1 MANIYDVPGIEGL
14 VDSSDTTMANLRKVA
29 FGSGLHE
36 QAMRDYLNPF
46 SRNKD
51 VQIGKGAVGEYMSNF
66 LKDYIDPNNQAGGK
80 FGEKGRS
87 PNQMQVVGL
96 GESPNPFTASGIA
109 RAAEMAEDP
118 SFQAENVFGEG
129 TLTKVPGGYDYTGG
143 KFDFNFAGP
152 LEQTLFAPSNY
163 GMKFDRDMNVLN
175 QFNRDFRA
183 FDQAKMGQTQ
193 NQGIAKEDDLMNY
206 DEFYEMP
213 EEEEKKNL
221 LEKILEFAPFIG
233 DKSLTGIL
241 TNALGGAKNKL
252 TGFRD
257 AIGTRLGPSPY
268 GTSQAAFNALTPSQQ
283 QSVGSIYGQGGIMQG
298 YNPVSAFGRGP
309 IGSIQN
315 RIADILGRKAAQ
327 TAASRQK
334 LADLKN
340 ALTDL
345 GGDSDAGYSPGQDA
359 GMGFGGGRSDP
370 TDKS

>member
-1 MANIYDVPGIEGL
+1 MGISKFITRADTELGKSFDDYTRAYLGPEGAAFLPTKTEYDIAVNDAAARVPSQTLEGTFPGIVGQALGTVSDL
-14 VDSSDTTMANLRKVA
+14 VMPSLALGASPFYDMYQASDRARAQYGQPDVRSVVDDAEIPMGPSFPEYAKAVANENIIRSAIGRTAGAGQNLANR
-29 FGSGLHE
+29 FGTIA
-36 QAMRDYLNPF
+36 Q
-46 SRNKD
+46 
-51 VQIGKGAVGEYMSNF
+51 
-66 LKDYIDPNNQAGGK
+66 
-80 FGEKGRS
+80 
-87 PNQMQVVGL
+87 GL
-96 GESPNPFTASGIA
+96 G
-109 RAAEMAEDP
+109 
-118 SFQAENVFGEG
+118 
-129 TLTKVPGGYDYTGG
+129 
-143 KFDFNFAGP
+143 NFF
-152 LEQTLFAPSNY
+152 FAPANAPETTEKERQSIE
-163 GMKFDRDMNVLN
+163 L
-175 QFNRDFRA
+175 
-183 FDQAKMGQTQ
+183 
-193 NQGIAKEDDLMNY
+193 EDDLMNY

-221 LEKILEFAPFIG
+221 LERILEFAPFIG

-283 QSVGSIYGQGGIMQG
+283 RSVGSIYGQGGIMQG

>member
-14 VDSSDTTMANLRKVA
+14 IDSSDTTMANLSKVA

-51 VQIGKGAVGEYMSNF
+51 VQIGKGAVGDYMSNF

-152 LEQTLFAPSNY
+152 LEEMIFGPSTY
-163 GMKFDRDMNVLN
+163 GMKFDKDMNVLN
-175 QFNRDFRA
+175 EFNRDFRA

-193 NQGIAKEDDLMNY
+193 GIAKEDDLMDY
-206 DEFYEMP
+206 DEFYDMP
-213 EEEEKKNL
+213 EEKKKGILQTLLSKGKDIVGNVFDKIPNVGIMGMLSKLDNFKNL
-221 LEKILEFAPFIG
+221 SPLDRQFILQQAGGNRPNKDKYGYNIRSAFGNYANLVGRKALNAATKTRFGIPLTAMDLYYQNKEKERAKADRAIL
-233 DKSLTGIL
+233 D
-241 TNALGGAKNKL
+241 
-252 TGFRD
+252 
-257 AIGTRLGPSPY
+257 
-268 GTSQAAFNALTPSQQ
+268 AAFAS
-283 QSVGSIYGQGGIMQG
+283 GQGG
-298 YNPVSAFGRGP
+298 S
-309 IGSIQN
+309 
-315 RIADILGRKAAQ
+315 
-327 TAASRQK
+327 
-334 LADLKN
+334 
-340 ALTDL
+340 
-345 GGDSDAGYSPGQDA
+345 GQD
-359 GMGFGGGRSDP
+359 FTGGRYDGASSAEEYSSNP
-370 TDKS
+370 TGFSGSS

>member
-14 VDSSDTTMANLRKVA
+14 VDSSDTTMANLSKVA

-51 VQIGKGAVGEYMSNF
+51 VQIGKGAVGDYMSNF

-152 LEQTLFAPSNY
+152 LEEMIFGPSTY
-163 GMKFDRDMNVLN
+163 GMKFDKDMNVLN
-175 QFNRDFRA
+175 EFNRDFRA

-193 NQGIAKEDDLMNY
+193 GIAKEDDLMDY
-206 DEFYEMP
+206 DEFYDMP
-213 EEEEKKNL
+213 EEKKKGILQTLLSKGKDIVGNVFDKIPNVGIMGMLSKLDNFKNL
-221 LEKILEFAPFIG
+221 SPLDRQFILQQAGGNRPNKDKYGYNIRSAFGNYANLVGRKALNAATKTRFGIPLTAMDLYYQNKEKERAKADRAIL
-233 DKSLTGIL
+233 D
-241 TNALGGAKNKL
+241 
-252 TGFRD
+252 
-257 AIGTRLGPSPY
+257 
-268 GTSQAAFNALTPSQQ
+268 AAFAS
-283 QSVGSIYGQGGIMQG
+283 GQGG
-298 YNPVSAFGRGP
+298 S
-309 IGSIQN
+309 
-315 RIADILGRKAAQ
+315 
-327 TAASRQK
+327 
-334 LADLKN
+334 
-340 ALTDL
+340 
-345 GGDSDAGYSPGQDA
+345 GQD
-359 GMGFGGGRSDP
+359 FTGGRYDGASSAEEYSSNP
-370 TDKS
+370 TGFSGSS

>member
-14 VDSSDTTMANLRKVA
+14 IDSSDTTMANLSKVA

-46 SRNKD
+46 SRNKN
-51 VQIGKGAVGEYMSNF
+51 VQIGKGAVGDYMSNF

-80 FGEKGRS
+80 FGEKGRG
-87 PNQMQVVGL
+87 PNQMQVTGL
-96 GESPNPFTASGIA
+96 GESPNPFTVSGIA
-109 RAAEMAEDP
+109 KAAEMAKDP

-152 LEQTLFAPSNY
+152 LEEMIFGPSTY
-163 GMKFDRDMNVLN
+163 GMKFDKDMNVLN
-175 QFNRDFRA
+175 EFNRDFRA
-183 FDQAKMGQTQ
+183 FDQAKMGQT
-193 NQGIAKEDDLMNY
+193 QGIAKEDDLMNY

-221 LEKILEFAPFIG
+221 LERILEFAPFIG

-283 QSVGSIYGQGGIMQG
+283 RSVANIYGQGGIMQG
-298 YNPVSAFGRGP
+298 YNAVSAFGRGP
-309 IGSIQN
+309 RGAIQN
-315 RIADILGRKAAQ
+315 RIDNILERKAAGKRYGK
-327 TAASRQK
+327 TNLAK
-334 LADLKN
+334 LQQ
-340 ALTDL
+340 ALNQIG
-345 GGDSDAGYSPGQDA
+345 GGDSGGGGGYSQSAVDAGVQAAEDD
-359 GMGFGGGRSDP
+359 R
-370 TDKS
+370 